1 MAYSP
6 LGRNTSPACFSFM
19 ALLMASEESTFHAF
33 KFFKAAFRA
42 SSILSF
48 SASGAR
54 GFSSVDLAVS
64 QATRRC
70 QNSLLEISFLAPNH

>member
-1 MAYSP
+1 
-6 LGRNTSPACFSFM
+6 M

-33 KFFKAAFRA
+33 KFFKAVSRAF
-42 SSILSF
+42 SILSF

-54 GFSSVDLAVS
+54 GFSSVDLAAS